1 MLAVRM
7 LANWVCAGNDVSR
20 QSEEQTGSPADLQAV
35 SSILIAPLSC
45 HYDSV
50 LDEDICESQKYLIF
64 LTEVEID

>member
-1 MLAVRM
+1 MLAS
-7 LANWVCAGNDVSR
+7 WVCAGNDVSR
-20 QSEEQTGSPADLQAV
+20 QSEEQTGSQADLQAV